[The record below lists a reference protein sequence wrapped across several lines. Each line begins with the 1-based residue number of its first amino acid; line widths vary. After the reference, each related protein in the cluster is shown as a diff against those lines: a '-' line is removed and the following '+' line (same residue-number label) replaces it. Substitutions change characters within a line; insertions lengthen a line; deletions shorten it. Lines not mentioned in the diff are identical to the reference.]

1 MSIKTDFGKQVY
13 QKRTQERLT
22 QQELAELAEV
32 SCRQIYNVEQGKTDL
47 ALTTAVRLVC
57 LLDLSLD
64 GFKPGARIDPYETL
78 REK

>member
-1 MSIKTDFGKQVY
+1 MSIKADFGKQVY
-13 QKRTQERLT
+13 QKRTQGRLT

-47 ALTTAVRLVC
+47 ALTTAVRLAC

>member
-13 QKRTQERLT
+13 QKRRQERLT

-47 ALTTAVRLVC
+47 GLTTAVRLAC

-64 GFKPGARIDPYETL
+64 GFKPGARIDSYETL

>member
-22 QQELAELAEV
+22 QQELAELVEG

-47 ALTTAVRLVC
+47 ALTTAVRLAC

-64 GFKPGARIDPYETL
+64 GFKSRARVEQNETP